1 MQLPNYKEAKL
12 RNKNQV
18 EREEYTFDSKLA
30 NLGKGKNLLCK
41 KLMVVR

>member
-18 EREEYTFDSKLA
+18 GREEYTFDSKLA
-30 NLGKGKNLLCK
+30 N
-41 KLMVVR
+41 

>member
-30 NLGKGKNLLCK
+30 NLGKGLCKNLWLSDE
-41 KLMVVR
+41 